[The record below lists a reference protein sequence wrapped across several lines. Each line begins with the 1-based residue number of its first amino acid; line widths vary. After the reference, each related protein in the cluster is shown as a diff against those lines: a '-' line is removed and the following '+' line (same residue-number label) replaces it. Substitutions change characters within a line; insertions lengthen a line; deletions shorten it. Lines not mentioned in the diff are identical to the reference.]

1 MRFGEDRLGGHV
13 EAVHDGAGLVV
24 EAAAVGRVGA
34 DRAAVEAGREC
45 EPSVGA
51 ALRAMAVEDVR
62 LQAAIGSVEGIERRR
77 VERVRVAP
85 HRHAGD
91 AKREPWPELVEGLG
105 GALAAGRAVAEDAD
119 VEAARDLRPGDVDD
133 MAEQAADRRPEDMQD
148 AKRRAEARGVRM
160 AREGG
165 EVPAR
170 LGVQNHRSLITMVS
184 PGRTGK
190 VIGTAA
196 VTSLPSLPWRV
207 SSA

>member
-1 MRFGEDRLGGHV
+1 MRHIGT
-13 EAVHDGAGLVV
+13 
-24 EAAAVGRVGA
+24 RVT
-34 DRAAVEAGREC
+34 
-45 EPSVGA
+45 PSVSPG
-51 ALRAMAVEDVR
+51 LSSSRA
-62 LQAAIGSVEGIERRR
+62 
-77 VERVRVAP
+77 
-85 HRHAGD
+85 
-91 AKREPWPELVEGLG
+91 W
-105 GALAAGRAVAEDAD
+105 
-119 VEAARDLRPGDVDD
+119 AARSPPVEQSQKMPTSRPRAICAAGDVDD
-133 MAEQAADRRPEDMQD
+133 MAEQAADRRPEDVQD

-190 VIGTAA
+190 VIGTEA